1 MNRLALRLAAVA
13 VLVLQAGHAGAQNH
27 EQAFERYVLKSNV
40 VSSLSIPEASANKH
54 AIRRAADQGILNVTV
69 MKKGQSLQT
78 VPARVQ
84 AHAISLA
91 GSKRKIEMR
100 ETKVGDWV
108 SYTGTF
114 NFAPREVLDF
124 NIVAEPTGS
133 GQVLEMSYRDR
144 VWVDRQ
150 AP

>member
-1 MNRLALRLAAVA
+1 MNRLALRLTTVA

-27 EQAFERYVLKSNV
+27 EQTFQRYVLQSNA
-40 VSSLSIPEASANKH
+40 VSSLSIPEASASMH
-54 AIRRAADQGILNVTV
+54 GVRRAADQGILNVTV
-69 MKKGQSLQT
+69 TKKGQSLQT
-78 VPARVQ
+78 VPAKVR

-91 GSKRKIEMR
+91 GSKREIEMR
-100 ETKVGDWV
+100 ETKVGEWV

-124 NIVAEPTGS
+124 KIFAEPLGS
-133 GQVLEMSYRDR
+133 GEVLEMSYRER

-150 AP
+150 EP